1 MNTNVDTTVAMTEE
15 TAADNMTTLENAITN
30 FDVVNTANAGVP
42 FYEEPD
48 LLANA
53 DDDKPY
59 SVHRS
64 NCLLVVLMVLL
75 LIVLPGFVTMGVTTR
90 FTTGSRGDSGDS
102 GDSGELV
109 TAVPDGT
116 ADVTS
121 DPLKEVSD
129 DPPEMPAVRKSNIDQ
144 VIAYMVNTSV
154 SDLTDLLTIG
164 SPQNRAAIWMAEQDA
179 ADTAVPNGNTTALE
193 GYNYMVRYV
202 MAVFYYSTGGDN
214 WHAQYFSMTFAPVCD
229 WNNVIDGP
237 NPYRQGI
244 ICDEETDLVFGLDFG
259 K

>member
-1 MNTNVDTTVAMTEE
+1 MDTKEDTAVAMAEE
-15 TAADNMTTLENAITN
+15 AAADNMTLENAITN
-30 FDVVNTANAGVP
+30 VDVVNTANAGVP
-42 FYEEPD
+42 SSEETD
-48 LLANA
+48 LSLANA

-64 NCLLVVLMVLL
+64 KYMLAVLMVLL
-75 LIVLPGFVTMGVTTR
+75 IAAVPSAVTMGVTM
-90 FTTGSRGDSGDS
+90 GSRGG
-102 GDSGELV
+102 SGELA

-116 ADVTS
+116 ADMTR
-121 DPLKEVSD
+121 DPLEEVSD

-179 ADTAVPNGNTTALE
+179 ADTAVPTGNTTALE

-214 WHAQYFSMTFAPVCD
+214 WHVQYFSMTFAPVCD

-244 ICDEETDLVFGLDFG
+244 ICDDETALVFGLDYG